1 MSNTKRCKHSS
12 QNRQAKQQDKQEKQ
26 GEWLVRSNNNKIHD
40 EEEKGR
46 EQCRDSLD
54 EKRKGHLMSRR
65 RRVAAIKPVQRAQNN
80 RHTQQATAHKVP
92 LSFSHRQARI
102 LTLWERKKWGDR
114 DREGVAATHPPGE
127 RKESQKREREGKGG
141 LEAIKQRRVKQATRS
156 ASSNEGRPASEAHRL
171 QPLSMA
177 SRGQDGGP

>member
-1 MSNTKRCKHSS
+1 MSNTRRCKHSK

-26 GEWLVRSNNNKIHD
+26 GEWLVRSNNNQIHD

-80 RHTQQATAHKVP
+80 RHTQQATHKVP

-114 DREGVAATHPPGE
+114 DKGGCSHPPARRE
-127 RKESQKREREGKGG
+127 KKEPKKRERKRE
-141 LEAIKQRRVKQATRS
+141 KQTMRAKQATRS
-156 ASSNEGRPASEAHRL
+156 ASSNEGRPASGAHRL

-177 SRGQDGGP
+177 SRGQGGGP